1 MKKTFARI
9 MTVLMVL
16 AMLVCCMSGLAV
28 SAAEGEYTLFIAYG
42 GDKAAENDWGWQ
54 YYGTDAE
61 GITAVTATIKEGE
74 TATVSLTFDGG
85 NINSWFFAPCLVA
98 DDVTGI
104 VGIDFDVTCKIDGQ
118 EVAIDMAADAEG
130 KTWWTEGTGDYS
142 ATQCIRLAGGYNE
155 WATKYIAEPA
165 GFTTIEYTIT
175 LNSITMGDP
184 NAPAG
189 NTYEST
195 DEYNLFIA
203 YGGDKAAENDWGVQY
218 YGAEVEG
225 ITAVNATAKSGDT
238 VTISLTM
245 DGGNINS
252 WFFAPCLVGEDITTI
267 SAIDFDITC
276 KIDGEEVAIDMAADA
291 DGKTWWTEG
300 TGEYTGE
307 QCIRLAGGYNE
318 WATKYVAEPAGFTT
332 IEYTITLNS
341 IQITEVVEEEPVV
354 VEIDKDGTYNAYL
367 MLQTPGWTFRNAW
380 DDSYY
385 GIEGTGWA
393 DINNAWGDY
402 LVHTDADKQGL
413 TWGKVTDT
421 VIAGNGT
428 YSVSI
433 TDFGTVFADDFTN
446 NGQEY
451 FNILAISTDLPAGAD
466 VTITNVELVIDGQVR
481 HTYPEAYINSESTT
495 SLQILVQ
502 NIWNADV
509 AELSY
514 YPAPTESLEIRFT
527 ISGFNYDN
535 ADQAEPE
542 APVEEPETPA
552 EPEVPEEPVEEPKN
566 NTWIWIV
573 VAAAVVIV
581 VIVVVAVVRKKKA

>member
-54 YYGTDAE
+54 YYGADAE
-61 GITAVTATIKEGE
+61 GITATTATIKEGE

-130 KTWWTEGTGDYS
+130 KTWWTEGTG
-142 ATQCIRLAGGYNE
+142 
-155 WATKYIAEPA
+155 
-165 GFTTIEYTIT
+165 
-175 LNSITMGDP
+175 
-184 NAPAG
+184 
-189 NTYEST
+189 
-195 DEYNLFIA
+195 
-203 YGGDKAAENDWGVQY
+203 
-218 YGAEVEG
+218 
-225 ITAVNATAKSGDT
+225 
-238 VTISLTM
+238 
-245 DGGNINS
+245 
-252 WFFAPCLVGEDITTI
+252 
-267 SAIDFDITC
+267 
-276 KIDGEEVAIDMAADA
+276 
-291 DGKTWWTEG
+291 
-300 TGEYTGE
+300 EYTGE

-318 WATKYVAEPAGFTT
+318 WATKYIAEPAGFTT

-402 LVHTDADKQGL
+402 LVHTDADKHGL
-413 TWGKVTDT
+413 TWGKVTDA

-481 HTYPEAYINSESTT
+481 HTYPEAYINTESNT

-514 YPAPTESLEIRFT
+514 YPAPTESLELRFT

-535 ADQAEPE
+535 AAQAEPE
-542 APVEEPETPA
+542 APAEEPETPA
-552 EPEVPEEPVEEPKN
+552 EPEVPAEPVEEPKN

-573 VAAAVVIV
+573 VAAAVV
-581 VIVVVAVVRKKKA
+581 VVAVVVVVVLKKKKA